1 MTARPLHELERAHK
15 ALRKATETYDYLIR
29 EWESYGVIDAT
40 NMRHV
45 YEAAKAG
52 RAALMA
58 ERAIVETI
66 AFLDVAIA
74 DRRARGIEG

>member
-15 ALRKATETYDYLIR
+15 ALRKATETYEYLIR
-29 EWESYGVIDAT
+29 EWESYGVIDAI

-45 YEAAKAG
+45 YEAAEAG
-52 RAALMA
+52 RAALMK
-58 ERAIVETI
+58 EQTIVETI